1 MFDWVTY
8 KKFFLAP
15 EITCP
20 NLICS
25 SGTATLDVDS
35 EATNI
40 TWQLSPSSLFS
51 TTSGSGSTANITAQ
65 SGASGS
71 GTITFSF
78 EMPGGESFTAK
89 KTFWVGEPD
98 PADFYI
104 TAVDNYGSPIGPS
117 NGPFQVCPNN
127 YYTFYLYPSYNLP
140 ESHHKYG
147 ISDIDFYFDFDYEIV
162 NEGYGWAYVYVN
174 QIDGNSYGLAYINSE
189 CGGYEEF
196 KVSNVNEGYCG
207 YLLSF
212 SPNPTTG
219 ETTLTIKTNSAEKT
233 FDETAEWDLEVY
245 SETQLLKTKQTGLR
259 GQSAKIQTA
268 GWKEG
273 VYIVRVNYNGEVLTG
288 KLVVK
293 K

>member
-1 MFDWVTY
+1 MDKYTPKNNQRKNKRKNCRLY
-8 KKFFLAP
+8 RQ
-15 EITCP
+15 T
-20 NLICS
+20 
-25 SGTATLDVDS
+25 
-35 EATNI
+35 
-40 TWQLSPSSLFS
+40 LFS

-127 YYTFYLYPSYNLP
+127 YYTFYFYPNYNLP
-140 ESHHKYG
+140 ESHHRYG
-147 ISDIDFYFDFDYEIV
+147 IDDIDFYFDFDYDIV
-162 NEGYGWAYVYVN
+162 TGGYGWAYIVVN
-174 QIDGNSYGLAYINSE
+174 NIDGNSYGLVDIDAE
-189 CGGYEEF
+189 CGFISEF
-196 KVSNVNEGYCG
+196 KVVNVNEGYCG

-212 SPNPTTG
+212 TPNPTTN
-219 ETTLTIKTNSAEKT
+219 ETMLAIESVSKEKA
-233 FDETAEWDLEVY
+233 FDETVDWELEIY
-245 SETQLLKTKQTGLR
+245 SETQILKTKKTNLR

-273 VYIVRVNYNGEVLTG
+273 VYLVRVNYKDEVLTG

-293 K
+293 R